1 MLNKLFTI
9 VGVLVVILI
18 ALLLI
23 DVFFVGFKVNDTN
36 RLEIKAAQKNTS
48 LSITSVNKEN
58 NQLIFLIKIKNNA
71 ATEVFLG
78 GLVVNVLN
86 DSNEIIDKC
95 SANLTG
101 MVTRRVAAKT
111 ENTVKVICENM
122 QLSAKYKGEVKYN
135 AKFEGGF

>member
-1 MLNKLFTI
+1 MLNKFFTI
-9 VGVLVVILI
+9 VGALFVILI
-18 ALLLI
+18 ALLLM

-71 ATEVFLG
+71 EAEVFLG
-78 GLVVNVLN
+78 GLVVNVMN
-86 DSNEIIDKC
+86 DSDEIIDKC

-122 QLSAKYKGEVKYN
+122 QLSARYKGEVQYI
-135 AKFEGGF
+135 AKFENGF